1 MFSIESCKIP
11 DNALLSNHQGEG
23 SCTDCYVTSIQ
34 GSVSQT
40 RFVTAFYTTPV
51 FKLERL
57 ILKVAASRPS
67 TDIQAEQLAT
77 GASDVFAAWDV
88 EARTHNQLLMS
99 DFSRRT
105 RCWLM
110 AVPATGSSHQYTRLY
125 FGSAVVPVNNPK
137 TGKLAPGWMFRALLG
152 FHKLYSVVLLYAAK
166 SRLQAQQRA

>member
-1 MFSIESCKIP
+1 MFQIESCPIP
-11 DNALLSNHQGEG
+11 EDTLLNDYLNADTY
-23 SCTDCYVTSIQ
+23 TDCYLTNIQ
-34 GSVSQT
+34 ESVSQT
-40 RFVTAFYTTPV
+40 RFVNAFYTTPV

-67 TDIQAEQLAT
+67 TDIQAKQLAT

-88 EARTHNQLLMS
+88 EARTDNQLLMS
-99 DFSRRT
+99 DYSRRT
-105 RCWLM
+105 RSWLM
-110 AVPATGSSHQYTRLY
+110 AVPVTGSSHQYTRLY
-125 FGSAVVPVNNPK
+125 FGSAVVPVKNSK